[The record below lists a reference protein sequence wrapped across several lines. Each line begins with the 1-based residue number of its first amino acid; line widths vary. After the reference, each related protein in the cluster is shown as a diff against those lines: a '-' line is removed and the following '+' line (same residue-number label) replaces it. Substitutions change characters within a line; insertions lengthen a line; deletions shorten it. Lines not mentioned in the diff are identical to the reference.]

1 MTLCCVFVSMQELLP
16 LMEIS
21 ERELL
26 ARHIYDELITGVLRV
41 LSRIDLTV
49 TRQSDQLQVI
59 TSPRMHAYTH
69 TAVRPGGGSFCFT
82 SFVTCNFSKNKI
94 IIGTNVLAHVISEL
108 RRLVADL

>member
-1 MTLCCVFVSMQELLP
+1 MQELLP

-26 ARHIYDELITGVLRV
+26 ARHVYDELITGVLRV
-41 LSRIDLTV
+41 LSRLDLTV

-59 TSPRMHAYTH
+59 TSPHMHTH
-69 TAVRPGGGSFCFT
+69 AHTGGGFFCFT
-82 SFVTCNFSKNKI
+82 SFVSFNFSKNKI
-94 IIGTNVLAHVISEL
+94 IIGTNVLAHVVSEL